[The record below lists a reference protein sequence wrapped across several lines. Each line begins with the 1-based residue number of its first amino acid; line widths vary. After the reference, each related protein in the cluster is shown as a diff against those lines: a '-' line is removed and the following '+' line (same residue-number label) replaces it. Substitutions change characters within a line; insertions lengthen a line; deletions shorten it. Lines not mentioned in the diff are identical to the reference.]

1 MTATLE
7 EYLKTIY
14 ILLNKKSIARVTDIA
29 QEIGCSKPSVN
40 RAVKVLKQNGY
51 VEYKA
56 YGDIKLTPKGSKEA
70 ERIIRFQLA
79 IESFLTDILNVEADR
94 ANEEA
99 NIMRHAISEDTVE
112 KFESYVKKFID
123 LKQKECQLY
132 DPKNKKC
139 INSTKKRN
147 SKCKNDVE

>member
-40 RAVKVLKQNGY
+40 RAVKVLKQSGY

-56 YGDIKLTPKGSKEA
+56 YGDIKLTPKGAKEA

-139 INSTKKRN
+139 INCTKKRN
-147 SKCKNDVE
+147 SKCKNEVE